1 MTARLVRPLR
11 GCDARQHAITGSR
24 WTFRSEIAI
33 PFVIDLRPTRVP
45 HRLPHFLACLL
56 AAALLLTA
64 AFAPLAARAAEGV
77 DITRANLESTDEGY
91 KLSLAFSFELTRGL
105 EDAVTRGIPLYF
117 TTEVQLSR
125 PRWYWFDEKA
135 VSTSQTIR
143 ISYNVLTHQYHAS
156 ISGRLQQS
164 FNSLDDALSL
174 VRRPNR
180 WVIAEK
186 GALKSGEVYNVAVRM
201 GLDVAR
207 LPKPFQVHALN
218 SSDWR
223 FSSDWTQFTFRAE

>member
-1 MTARLVRPLR
+1 M
-11 GCDARQHAITGSR
+11 I
-24 WTFRSEIAI
+24 
-33 PFVIDLRPTRVP
+33 
-45 HRLPHFLACLL
+45 HRFLHLL
-56 AAALLLTA
+56 AGWLTAALLLA
-64 AFAPLAARAAEGV
+64 PAFAPLQVHAAEGV
-77 DITRANLESTDEGY
+77 DITRASLENTEEGY
-91 KLSLAFSFELTRGL
+91 RLSLEFSFELTRGL

-117 TTEVQLSR
+117 TTEVELSR
-125 PRWYWFDEKA
+125 PRWYWFDEKT

-156 ISGRLQQS
+156 IGGRLHQS
-164 FNSLDDALSL
+164 FNTLDDALSL
-174 VRRPNR
+174 VRRPAR

-186 GALKSGEVYNVAVRM
+186 GALKRGEVYNVAVRM

-223 FSSDWTQFTFRAE
+223 FSSDWVQFTFRAE

>member
-1 MTARLVRPLR
+1 M
-11 GCDARQHAITGSR
+11 
-24 WTFRSEIAI
+24 
-33 PFVIDLRPTRVP
+33 
-45 HRLPHFLACLL
+45 LL
-56 AAALLLTA
+56 AAALVP
-64 AFAPLAARAAEGV
+64 APAHAEGV
-77 DITRANLESTDEGY
+77 EIKQAALEYADEGY
-91 KLSLAFSFELTRGL
+91 KLALEFSFELTRSL

-117 TTEVQLSR
+117 TTEVQLTR

-164 FNSLDDALSL
+164 FTSLDDALSL
-174 VRRPNR
+174 VRRPSR
-180 WVIAEK
+180 WVVAEK
-186 GALKSGEVYNVAVRM
+186 GALKSGEIYTVAVRM

-207 LPKPFQVHALN
+207 LPKPFQVHAMN

-223 FSSDWTQFTFRAE
+223 FSSDWKQFTFRAE

>member
-1 MTARLVRPLR
+1 MLSPA
-11 GCDARQHAITGSR
+11 
-24 WTFRSEIAI
+24 
-33 PFVIDLRPTRVP
+33 FVPASA
-45 HRLPHFLACLL
+45 H
-56 AAALLLTA
+56 
-64 AFAPLAARAAEGV
+64 AAEGV
-77 DITRANLESTDEGY
+77 DITRAELESTDEGY
-91 KLSLAFSFELTRGL
+91 KLALAFSFELTRGL

-117 TTEVQLSR
+117 TTEVQITR
-125 PRWYWFDEKA
+125 PRWYWFDEKS
-135 VSTSQTIR
+135 VSTAQTIR

-164 FNSLDDALSL
+164 FNTLDDALSL

-186 GALKSGEVYNVAVRM
+186 GLLKRGEAYDVAVRM